1 MVFKRRLN
9 LHIEVEGLGSR
20 HYYTSGNFKFE
31 YHVYNGLEFP
41 KLTPIVQ
48 VTCRYCLLW
57 QIIIIVENLIP
68 TCNTHI

>member
-9 LHIEVEGLGSR
+9 LHIEVEGLSLG
-20 HYYTSGNFKFE
+20 HYYTCVNFKFE

-41 KLTPIVQ
+41 KLTPIVH
-48 VTCRYCLLW
+48 VTCRYCLFW